1 MFNKLKGAQTK
12 VKRYIGEE
20 SWFSGLFD
28 KSKFK
33 PDKTSKT
40 TSFQKIQTMVRDT
53 NKIDTYD
60 LIFNLQMPSL
70 AESPFFSQ
78 TKDDKLVD
86 YYCNNKIHIR
96 LYFKDERLFDNLTGT
111 ECVLSP
117 PVFKSKQTSNFQ
129 SSGIDIKSSGIYLS
143 SYNDINVTIKKAVD
157 QAIVDGNVKN
167 PQRKGPFSDS
177 EKGVTKENLN
187 EKLEQSKYHNA
198 LIGYVDDI
206 LSPGKMTSPFK
217 VYDAQYTQP
226 VTPETGGI
234 VSNTNFSNIEEKKR
248 FFDSNYQYF
257 MQFDFDLNE
266 YTTERDSNDKITKI
280 VKKVK
285 DDPGSSAL
293 SDTSESLLMLLKK
306 NEWISIVFQG
316 INIPFDIRTIPADMV
331 KIELQIENDYPEGYI
346 GPLNIFYKNFFCQ
359 FLDMTLKKY
368 IETPIVVHDIMFQ
381 REDMLRALKLK
392 SNKYFSKIAQLNNL
406 ARKVLY
412 YYLKNIDETQGG
424 EYSGVYKD
432 MTTNI
437 ENAKTQ
443 TDAIVNGKSANISK
457 GITELK
463 ATVKKANNEIRKFS
477 NFFKRDNIKIFRK
490 KFFQA
495 LLRGHAKTGLSGVTE
510 ANITEALK
518 KIDNLEESLKPGI
531 TNIGPTTE
539 NSPLLLTEGTK
550 NKPPVASDMSQGV
563 SADALNMKNGG
574 SDDYQEGGAQP
585 GAIFQSDDYNLMIPM
600 DIRDTGTGIND
611 MIVRIHKIHL
621 DHIDSIST
629 QEIDDETSVD
639 IRVGDAIRFVYNDNI
654 VYAIIC
660 GFKPGKPLNDDGT
673 DKAMNINDFRKT
685 YIDISKTFESQDLK
699 LTPEQFLSLT
709 NLRGIKYLP
718 FKYVENTYSFVSYDD
733 ERAVSESL
741 NSNIKRGLNGM
752 FNFSCKDPVIPIL
765 PNGYVLPFTSRVK
778 EGVSTF
784 FDKFNP
790 SSTKADIG
798 KDNMLPQYSLPSY
811 MTLEKVF
818 VPPNFAQ
825 IVASLKNFTGDNPD
839 EIFDMLK
846 KTMEDKGLNES
857 TDCKKT
863 SANKM
868 ASDFSE
874 RQKTFMSDAK
884 RITNQ
889 FNTRFVKNGKIINT
903 KGAMEFIKN
912 YYMKAIESGVFT
924 DKDGL
929 PLRTVTQLV
938 YCLNLIPNDP
948 IRSMSILIRA
958 LSQDGVPTLLQRQ
971 KVLSEVIVD
980 SDSDVITAK
989 NSDDYISGGTI
1000 QSGGAEDIL
1009 KADKIIKG
1017 TINVVASQKFF
1028 DEKTKKM
1035 LTDNVDS
1042 AEAVYDPTET
1052 DDTPVTSSAMVK
1064 SGKGT
1069 GFGRG
1074 SGSGSGSGSGF
1085 GSSLLAN
1092 IFKGPYG
1099 SSASGKGR
1107 AIGNDS
1113 CGNNTSIVCDGK
1125 DLVVTVTLKLNELI
1139 ASCMDPEMIQHLGN
1153 HPGNFLTN
1161 NDDAGHDQVE
1171 EAPEEVNSNAAASAE
1186 PPPPSIASKL
1196 IGFTAPPA
1204 ASAAA
1209 PPAETAKDGP
1219 DASSAAA
1226 AAETAKKGPE
1236 GPDASSAAPPA
1247 ETAKDGPDA
1256 SSAAAAAAAE
1266 TAKKGPEGLATPVA
1280 TDVKTEKGPEGL
1292 ATPAAS
1298 ESPAA
1303 PVVESATVNSL
1314 LAGVTGVLNEVTNL
1328 EKIYSQKQGSMRSFV
1343 QGISSTIYSKDNLA
1357 KILPNLQ
1364 KINTDHGDE
1373 KKKSIDFYNVIKTIY
1388 DGSITKQMPTL
1399 LAEIKKYAEEYLNEA
1414 PKEFDSRVEIFQQNI
1429 TKLQNLNSEGKLSP
1443 EDAKKVDSILDTSFN
1458 GKEMEQVAEILSK
1471 FIKSKNSDSDIQ
1483 KSIITF
1489 VIIDLISRTK
1499 NDLVEQNN
1507 TNPIESFGKLISI
1520 INATPDSETI
1530 LTGGEK
1536 YNKNKSKK
1544 NKKSNKNKTKKRKNS
1559 TSKKIKFNKLKIL

>member
-111 ECVLSP
+111 ECILSP

-143 SYNDINVTIKKAVD
+143 SYNDINVTIKNAVD
-157 QAIVDGNVKN
+157 QAIIDGAVTNA
-167 PQRKGPFSDS
+167 QRKGPFSDS
-177 EKGVTKENLN
+177 KKGVTKENLN
-187 EKLEQSKYHNA
+187 EKLEQSNYRSA
-198 LIGYVDDI
+198 LIDYVDDI
-206 LSPGKMTSPFK
+206 LSPGKTTSPFK

-234 VSNTNFSNIEEKKR
+234 ISNTNFSNIEDKKR

-266 YTTERDSNDKITKI
+266 YTTEKDSNDKITKI
-280 VKKVK
+280 VKKIR

-392 SNKYFSKIAQLNNL
+392 STKYFSKIAQLNNL

-531 TNIGPTTE
+531 TNIGPTKE
-539 NSPLLLTEGTK
+539 NSPLLLTEGT
-550 NKPPVASDMSQGV
+550 NDKPPVASDMSQDV
-563 SADALNMKNGG
+563 SADALNMKKGG
-574 SDDYQEGGAQP
+574 SDYYQEGGAQG

-600 DIRDTGTGIND
+600 DIRKPGTGIND
-611 MIVRIHKIHL
+611 MTVRIHKIHL
-621 DHIDSIST
+621 DHVDSIST

-639 IRVGDAIRFVYNDNI
+639 LQVGDAIRFVYNDDI

-673 DKAMNINDFRKT
+673 DKAMDINDFRKT

-718 FKYVENTYSFVSYDD
+718 FQYVDNTYSFVSYDD

-818 VPPNFAQ
+818 VPPNFAE

-857 TDCKKT
+857 TGCKKT
-863 SANKM
+863 SVNKM

-912 YYMKAIESGVFT
+912 YYMKPIESGVFV

-980 SDSDVITAK
+980 SDSDVLTAK

-1017 TINVVASQKFF
+1017 TIGAIASQKFF

-1035 LTDNVDS
+1035 LTDNLDS

-1074 SGSGSGSGSGF
+1074 PGSGSGSGSGSGF

-1092 IFKGPYG
+1092 IFKG
-1099 SSASGKGR
+1099 SNMNSASGKGT

-1113 CGNNTSIVCDGK
+1113 CGNNTSIVCNGE

-1161 NDDAGHDQVE
+1161 NDHAVQG
-1171 EAPEEVNSNAAASAE
+1171 EAPEEVDSTAAASAE
-1186 PPPPSIASKL
+1186 PAAPAAPSIASKL
-1196 IGFTAPPA
+1196 IGF
-1204 ASAAA
+1204 
-1209 PPAETAKDGP
+1209 
-1219 DASSAAA
+1219 SAAA
-1226 AAETAKKGPE
+1226 AAP
-1236 GPDASSAAPPA
+1236 PSDAAAVPPSDAPTVPPAPPAAPPSAAP
-1247 ETAKDGPDA
+1247 
-1256 SSAAAAAAAE
+1256 
-1266 TAKKGPEGLATPVA
+1266 
-1280 TDVKTEKGPEGL
+1280 
-1292 ATPAAS
+1292 S
-1298 ESPAA
+1298 ESPAPPAAVASSDA
-1303 PVVESATVNSL
+1303 PAAAPSESPAPPAAAASSDAPAAAPSESPAPIRPAAPAAPAPAPPVESSTTVDSL
-1314 LAGVTGVLNEVTNL
+1314 LAGVTDVLNEVSNL
-1328 EKIYSQKQGSMRSFV
+1328 EKTYKEKEESMVGFV
-1343 QGISSTIYSKDNLA
+1343 QGISSKIYSKDNLA
-1357 KILPNLQ
+1357 KILVDLQ
-1364 KINTDHGDE
+1364 KINSKPGEE
-1373 KKKSIDFYNVIKTIY
+1373 KKKSIDFYNFIKTIY
-1388 DGSITKQMPTL
+1388 EANINEQMPIL
-1399 LAEIKKYAEEYLNEA
+1399 FKRIKEYADEYLKAA
-1414 PKEFDSRVEIFQQNI
+1414 PANFDSRVKIFQQNLS
-1429 TKLQNLNSEGKLSP
+1429 KLGALEKNGKLSA
-1443 EDAKKVDSILDTSFN
+1443 EDTKKIDSIIQSSFN
-1458 GKEMEQVAEILSK
+1458 GKKMEEVAEILSK
-1471 FIKSKNSDSDIQ
+1471 FIKSENSDSDIQ

-1499 NDLVEQNN
+1499 NDLGEQNK
-1507 TNPIESFGKLISI
+1507 TSPIENFDKLISI

-1530 LTGGEK
+1530 LTGGET